1 MSKESLIE
9 MFKTLCEYN
18 AVEIT
23 HTFISNKQ
31 PIMTVRC
38 LKHKRII
45 EITNLKNNT
54 VRLSDNLEDS
64 AEALQLL
71 INENAIA
78 IV

>member
-1 MSKESLIE
+1 MSKKSLIK
-9 MFKTLCEYN
+9 MFKTLCHYN
-18 AVEIT
+18 DVEIT

-38 LKHKRII
+38 LKHTRII

-54 VRLSDNLEDS
+54 VRLSDNLEES

-71 INENAIA
+71 INENAI
-78 IV
+78 V